1 MARKRSRSRVKVLT
15 KKRKGSKKKR
25 KRKLKRRHKTDKHSH
40 ARRRHA
46 KTRAHG
52 HKHKMLREAQNTNAL
67 LTQFLK
73 MGAGTEDAPYH
84 YDKRHHTKDPEYRWS
99 DARQQL
105 EQLAQPCVA
114 VPPSSLVLGDVFFLA
129 FFFGFFPRFFLRRFT
144 QAGSLGLDQAGMLF
158 YFFGS

>member
-46 KTRAHG
+46 KTQVHG
-52 HKHKMLREAQNTNAL
+52 HKRKMLHEAHNTNAL

-84 YDKRHHTKDPEYRWS
+84 YDKRHHTKDPEYRWETQERQEFKKGFPAPDVSMLRPQS
-99 DARQQL
+99 DNL
-105 EQLAQPCVA
+105 PPHWGNYPLAA
-114 VPPSSLVLGDVFFLA
+114 VGH
-129 FFFGFFPRFFLRRFT
+129 RR
-144 QAGSLGLDQAGMLF
+144 
-158 YFFGS
+158 